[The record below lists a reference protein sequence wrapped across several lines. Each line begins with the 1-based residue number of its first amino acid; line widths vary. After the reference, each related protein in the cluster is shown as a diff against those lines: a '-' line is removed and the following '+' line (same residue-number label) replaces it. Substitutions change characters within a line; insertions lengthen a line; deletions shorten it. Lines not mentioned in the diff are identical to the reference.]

1 MVSNHEVITHPPIG
15 TSEMRPGVGL
25 LKQSMLSNNGN
36 SASNPISAEPT
47 QIPTRGK

>member
-1 MVSNHEVITHPPIG
+1 MVSNHEFFSHPPIG

-25 LKQSMLSNNGN
+25 LKQSMLSNDGN

-47 QIPTRGK
+47 KIPTRRK